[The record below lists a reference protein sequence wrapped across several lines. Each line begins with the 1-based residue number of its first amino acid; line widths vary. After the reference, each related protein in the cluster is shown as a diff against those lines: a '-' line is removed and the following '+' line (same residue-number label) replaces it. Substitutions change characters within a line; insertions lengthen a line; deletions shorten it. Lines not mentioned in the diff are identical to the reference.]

1 MYTPEEYL
9 EGRLLLID
17 KPKHWTSHDVVNKV
31 RYHLTRYCKLK
42 KIKVGHA
49 GTLDPLATG
58 LLILATGKMTKQLQ
72 SLIDAGKTY
81 TGTIKLGVTTPSY
94 DGETP
99 EQDIQSFDH
108 LEADDIRKC
117 IAGFAGEQQQ
127 IPPIHSA
134 IKKDGAPLYIKA
146 REGAEI
152 KAEPRNITIY
162 NIHTLSIE
170 KPLVTLEVSCSK
182 GTYIRSLAHDIGR
195 RLGCGAYLHDL
206 QRTVIGQYRLDD
218 AITVETF
225 LRSIGREPAGDFPP
239 KPGDRT

>member
-17 KPKHWTSHDVVNKV
+17 KPRLWTSHDVVNKV
-31 RYHLTRYCKLK
+31 RYHLTRYCKVK

-81 TGTIKLGVTTPSY
+81 TGTIKLGATTPSY
-94 DGETP
+94 DGETA
-99 EQDIQSFDH
+99 EQQPLPFEHID
-108 LEADDIRKC
+108 ETTIRNC

-127 IPPIHSA
+127 IPPVHSA

-152 KAEPRNITIY
+152 VPDARHITIY
-162 NIHTLSIE
+162 DIHATSIDL
-170 KPLVTLEVSCSK
+170 PFVSLEVACSK
-182 GTYIRSLAHDIGR
+182 GTYIRSLAHDIGQ
-195 RLGCGAYLHDL
+195 RLGCGAYLHAL
-206 QRTVIGQYRLDD
+206 QRTVIGQYKLED
-218 AITVETF
+218 AVSVDAF
-225 LRSIGREPAGDFPP
+225 LESIGLGPSGDFPP
-239 KPGDRT
+239 KPANHQ